1 MEKIYD
7 LTDKGDTER
16 TYYVQGKCGKDRIIK
31 QGSDDDVLRQ
41 NYEDRKTDGFDL
53 THSFRRVA
61 HIDMGTVRVLASV
74 QHDKDAQ
81 AYLDYHD
88 ADARDRMIRRYP
100 DLFKACSGR
109 V

>member
-1 MEKIYD
+1 MEKVYD

-16 TYYVQGKCGKDRIIK
+16 TYFVHSDGVDRIVK
-31 QGSDDDVLRQ
+31 QGSDDDVLKQ

-53 THSFRRVA
+53 MHSFRRVA
-61 HIDMGTVRVLASV
+61 HIDMGTVRILAQV

-88 ADARDRMIRRYP
+88 TAARDRMIRRYP
-100 DLFKACSGR
+100 DLFKACSGG

>member
-16 TYYVQGKCGKDRIIK
+16 TYFVQGAGGKDRIVK

-53 THSFRRVA
+53 TRSWRRVA
-61 HIDMGTVRVLASV
+61 HIDMGTVRILAQV
-74 QHDKDAQ
+74 QHDTDAQ
-81 AYLDYHD
+81 AYLDEHD
-88 ADARDRMIRRYP
+88 TAARDRMIRRYP
-100 DLFKACSGR
+100 DLFRACSGG

>member
-1 MEKIYD
+1 MEKVYD

-16 TYYVQGKCGKDRIIK
+16 TYFVHSDGVDRIVK
-31 QGSDDDVLRQ
+31 QGSDDDVLKQ

-53 THSFRRVA
+53 THRFRRVA
-61 HIDMGTVRVLASV
+61 HIDMGTVRILAQV

-81 AYLDYHD
+81 AYLDDHD
-88 ADARDRMIRRYP
+88 TAARDRMIRRYP
-100 DLFKACSGR
+100 DLFKACSGG